1 MKLLFTAN
9 GWEDYCSWQAQDPAI
24 VKRINALLSDTMRD
38 PFRGIGKPEPLK
50 QELKG
55 WWSRRITGEHRLV
68 YRCEGTGDDRRIEV
82 VQCRGHY

>member
-1 MKLLFTAN
+1 MKLLFTSD
-9 GWEDYCSWQAQDPAI
+9 GWEDYCWWQTQDM
-24 VKRINALLSDTMRD
+24 VVLKRINVLLVDTMRD
-38 PFRGIGKPEPLK
+38 PFCGIGKPEPLK

-68 YRCEGTGDDRRIEV
+68 YRCIGTGIEQRIEV